1 MEECRLRDLPQAE
14 NPASQDSFL
23 PLPAVF
29 SGRNPFDLFK
39 HTGKIVGILHAALDA
54 DFFNRKICKAQQL
67 FGVSNAQGQKVSV
80 DGDAELFPENPGQ
93 VKFVDIK
100 SFRKVVEPDCFR
112 IMEIQ
117 VILDLL
123 QVIFAGGRFGGA
135 PGMPAVLHQQRKQG
149 SELLKNLHIADIIG
163 GSRRFTEAVKNFL
176 IRGKAL
182 GAKAGKTAALGIFFI
197 DSGHVRTIKV
207 RPFKCPELIGA
218 AVEVA
223 LFTVQ
228 KHTVPGRECVVLLV
242 VFEGTG
248 AFQDNK
254 TQVGG
259 EIFPVA
265 GVRGQCF

>member
-1 MEECRLRDLPQAE
+1 
-14 NPASQDSFL
+14 
-23 PLPAVF
+23 
-29 SGRNPFDLFK
+29 
-39 HTGKIVGILHAALDA
+39 
-54 DFFNRKICKAQQL
+54 
-67 FGVSNAQGQKVSV
+67 
-80 DGDAELFPENPGQ
+80 
-93 VKFVDIK
+93 
-100 SFRKVVEPDCFR
+100 
-112 IMEIQ
+112 MEIQ